1 MRYAV
6 LLLVFATA
14 LPVRADA
21 PRLPEDKA
29 QQICER
35 VLALANSGTLEG
47 SILPFERPTDAEVAK
62 WKEDRKARGE
72 SYFEYPEAKLFAD
85 LDGNGKASPV
95 YRLQGLGTCRNFTIV
110 DVDAIAQGRVSYS
123 PYEPGYIGVGDLM
136 AIADDDDLRWAGWG
150 NTEYL
155 LNIMGEPIVLS
166 GRVGLSSINLSLVSW
181 FRERR
186 KRPLCSFE
194 PTHEIVQTVAV
205 SEDDQLCR
213 AALRPERVTVKMEP
227 GSEAVAAML
236 RKQFG
241 GGVYQVSLTSVD
253 LNRDGVV
260 DRIARGVL
268 SSGAGCGRDGIT
280 TFSDLSSDL
289 NSVLDTPLHNVLRHS
304 PWGPLPYGATTED
317 IVAKIIQFRGKPYI
331 LGETPGGVGVYSV
344 WGNIKKQWCE
354 IPQRPLFRIKKL
366 YPPRFE

>member
-1 MRYAV
+1 MRFAI
-6 LLLVFATA
+6 LLLVLAIA

-21 PRLPEDKA
+21 PRLPAEKA

-35 VLALANSGTLEG
+35 VLALANSGALER
-47 SILPFERPTDAEVAK
+47 SVLPFDRPSDAEVANR
-62 WKEDRKARGE
+62 EEERKTRGE
-72 SYFEYPEAKLFAD
+72 AHFEYPEAKLFAD
-85 LDGNGKASPV
+85 VDGNGKSNLL
-95 YRLQGLGTCRNFTIV
+95 YRLQGLGTCRNFKIV
-110 DVDAIAQGRVSYS
+110 DAGAITQRRVSYS
-123 PYEPGYIGVGDLM
+123 PYDPEYIGVGGLM
-136 AIADDDDLRWAGWG
+136 AIDKDDDLRWAGWG

-155 LNIMGEPIVLS
+155 LNVMGEPLVLS
-166 GRVGLSSINLSLVSW
+166 GRVGLSSMNLRLVSW

-194 PTHEIVQTVAV
+194 PTHDIVQTVAV

-213 AALRPERVTVKMEP
+213 AALRPERIAAKMEP

-236 RKQFG
+236 RTQFG
-241 GGVYQVSLTSVD
+241 GGVYQVSFTSVD

-289 NSVLDTPLHNVLRHS
+289 SSVLDTPLHNVLRHS
-304 PWGPLPYGATTED
+304 SWGPLPYGATTED

-331 LGETPGGVGVYSV
+331 LGEAPGGVGVYSV
-344 WGNIKKQWCE
+344 WGNMKKQWCE